1 MMKLIALA
9 MIILAAFSFSG
20 AAITEIRPTFTVDYS
35 MEPECFMP
43 SDMGTITVTLANMAT
58 GEKYV
63 TEDEETLDM
72 NAYVASASLDG
83 NGDLQ
88 ILDKSYTDIGL
99 LGPGDTLKLT
109 FTVRAREN
117 ATTGIHFTDLTIVG
131 GSDMNDFNYRIPVKI
146 DDRNVKVI
154 MSNFPSTL
162 MNEVSTISVDVVNR
176 RPNDVTSVI
185 VTPHAKGMTFSPS
198 DYFIGGIPEGN
209 KSTATFTFNTMASE
223 EGYTDVS
230 FTASYFNGDN
240 LHNSETASKE
250 VRIIN
255 QSPLVFTGIEIES
268 SGNRYTLS
276 GDLNNFGITDAKNVM
291 VSIDD
296 SEGIEPLQPY
306 ANYFIGTLE
315 ADDFSSFELSARV
328 TSQNVTSIPILIEFR
343 DPDNAYTAITQEIS
357 LDTSSGVSYSSSDDE
372 GSSLGLWIGAGVIII
387 AIVALIGYSWKKRK
401 DDESKE
407 EQEAEDMDEED
418 VDEEEYPDD
427 MEGDE
432 DEDKLVD

>member
-1 MMKLIALA
+1 
-9 MIILAAFSFSG
+9 
-20 AAITEIRPTFTVDYS
+20 
-35 MEPECFMP
+35 MP
-43 SDMGTITVTLANMAT
+43 GDTGTITVTLANMAS
-58 GEKYV
+58 GEKFV

-72 NAYVASASLDG
+72 NAYVASASLKG
-83 NGDLQ
+83 NGDLL
-88 ILDKSYTDIGL
+88 ILDKSYTDVGL

-109 FTVRAREN
+109 FTVKARDN
-117 ATTGIHFTDLTIVG
+117 TTDGIHFTDLTIVG
-131 GSDMNDFNYRIPVKI
+131 GSDMNDFNYRIPVKV

-198 DYFIGGIPEGN
+198 DYFVGGIPEGN
-209 KSTATFTFNTMASE
+209 KSTASFTFNTMSSE

-250 VRIIN
+250 VRIIK
-255 QSPLVFTGIEIES
+255 QSPLVFTGIEVE
-268 SGNRYTLS
+268 NTANKYTLS

-296 SEGIEPLQPY
+296 AEDIEPLQPY

-328 TSQNVTSIPILIEFR
+328 TSRNVTSIPIIIEFR

-357 LDTSSGVSYSSSDDE
+357 LDTSSRVTYSSSDDE
-372 GSSLGLWIGAGVIII
+372 GSSPGLWIGAGIIII
-387 AIVALIGYSWKKRK
+387 AIVAVIGYSWKKR
-401 DDESKE
+401 
-407 EQEAEDMDEED
+407 QDEED
-418 VDEEEYPDD
+418 EDNQDDED
-427 MEGDE
+427 GDE
-432 DEDKLVD
+432 DEYLDDMYADEEEDETLE

>member
-1 MMKLIALA
+1 MIKLIVLA
-9 MIILAAFSFSG
+9 MILLTTFSIQG
-20 AAITEIRPTFTVDYS
+20 TAITEIRPTFTVDYII
-35 MEPECFMP
+35 EPEYFMP
-43 SDMGTITVTLANMAT
+43 GDIGTITITLANMAT

-63 TEDEETLDM
+63 TEDDETLDM

-83 NGDLQ
+83 DNNLQ

-109 FTVRAREN
+109 FTVKAMDN
-117 ATTGIHFTDLTIVG
+117 ATTGVHFTDLTIVG
-131 GSDMNDFNYRIPVKI
+131 GSDMNDFNYRIPVKV

-154 MSNFPSTL
+154 MSNFPSIL

-185 VTPHAKGMTFSPS
+185 VTPRAKGMTFSPS
-198 DYFIGGIPEGN
+198 DYFVGSISEGN
-209 KSTATFTFNTMASE
+209 KSTATFTFNTMSSK

-240 LHNSETASKE
+240 LHNSETSSKE
-250 VRIIN
+250 VRIIK

-268 SGNRYTLS
+268 SGNKYTLS
-276 GDLNNFGITDAKNVM
+276 GDMNNFGITDAKNVL
-291 VSIDD
+291 VSIEDI
-296 SEGIEPLQPY
+296 EGIEPLQPY

-328 TSQNVTSIPILIEFR
+328 TSENVTSIPILIEFR

-357 LDTSSGVSYSSSDDE
+357 LDTASGVSYSSSDDE
-372 GSSLGLWIGAGVIII
+372 GSSLGLWLGASIIVIV
-387 AIVALIGYSWKKRK
+387 IVAVIGYSWKKRK
-401 DDESKE
+401 DEENEE
-407 EQEAEDMDEED
+407 EQEADDED
-418 VDEEEYPDD
+418 EYPDYMD
-427 MEGDE
+427 AE
-432 DEDKLVD
+432 DEEVEFTE

>member
-9 MIILAAFSFSG
+9 MIILAAFSFPG

-35 MEPECFMP
+35 IEPEYFMP
-43 SDMGTITVTLANMAT
+43 GDTGTITVTLANMAS
-58 GEKYV
+58 GEKFV

-72 NAYVASASLDG
+72 NAYVASASLKG
-83 NGDLQ
+83 NGDLL
-88 ILDKSYTDIGL
+88 ILDKSYTDVGL

-109 FTVRAREN
+109 FTVKARDN
-117 ATTGIHFTDLTIVG
+117 TTDGIHFTDLTIVG
-131 GSDMNDFNYRIPVKI
+131 GSDMNDFNYRIPVKV

-209 KSTATFTFNTMASE
+209 KSTASFTFNTMSSE

-250 VRIIN
+250 VRIIK
-255 QSPLVFTGIEIES
+255 QSPLVFTGIEVE
-268 SGNRYTLS
+268 NTANKYTLS

-296 SEGIEPLQPY
+296 AEDIEPLQPY

-328 TSQNVTSIPILIEFR
+328 TSRNVTSIPIIIEFR

-357 LDTSSGVSYSSSDDE
+357 LDTSSRVTYSSSDDE
-372 GSSLGLWIGAGVIII
+372 GSSPGLWIGAGIVII
-387 AIVALIGYSWKKRK
+387 AIVAVIGYSWKKR
-401 DDESKE
+401 
-407 EQEAEDMDEED
+407 QDEED
-418 VDEEEYPDD
+418 EDNQDDED
-427 MEGDE
+427 GDE
-432 DEDKLVD
+432 DEYLDDMYADEEEDETLE

>member
-9 MIILAAFSFSG
+9 MIILAAFSFTGS
-20 AAITEIRPTFTVDYS
+20 ATTEIRPTLTLDYTI
-35 MEPECFMP
+35 EPGVFMP
-43 SDMGTITVTLANMAT
+43 GDMGTITVTLSNMAT
-58 GEKYV
+58 GKIYV
-63 TEDEETLDM
+63 EEDNETLDM
-72 NAYVASASLDG
+72 NAYIASASLDG
-83 NGDLQ
+83 NGDMK
-88 ILDKSYTDIGL
+88 ILDNGYTDIGL

-109 FTVRAREN
+109 FNIKIMEN
-117 ATTGIHFTDLTIVG
+117 VTSGVHFVDLIIVG
-131 GSDMNDFNYRIPVKI
+131 GSNMYDLNYRIPVKV

-209 KSTATFTFNTMASE
+209 KSTASFTFNTMSSE

-250 VRIIN
+250 VRIIK
-255 QSPLVFTGIEIES
+255 QSPLVFTGIEVE
-268 SGNRYTLS
+268 NTANKYTLS

-296 SEGIEPLQPY
+296 AEDIEPLQPY

-328 TSQNVTSIPILIEFR
+328 TSRNVTSIPIIIEFR
-343 DPDNAYTAITQEIS
+343 DPDNAYTTITQEIS
-357 LDTSSGVSYSSSDDE
+357 LDTSSRVPYSSSDDE
-372 GSSLGLWIGAGVIII
+372 GSSPGLWIGAGIIII
-387 AIVALIGYSWKKRK
+387 AIVAVIGYSWKKR
-401 DDESKE
+401 
-407 EQEAEDMDEED
+407 Q
-418 VDEEEYPDD
+418 DEEEDEDNQDD
-427 MEGDE
+427 EDGDE
-432 DEDKLVD
+432 DEYLDDMYADEEEDETLE

>member
-1 MMKLIALA
+1 MIKLIALA
-9 MIILAAFSFSG
+9 MIILATFSFTGS
-20 AAITEIRPTFTVDYS
+20 ATTEVRPTLTLDYTI
-35 MEPECFMP
+35 EPEVFMP
-43 SDMGTITVTLANMAT
+43 GDMGTVTVTLSNMAT
-58 GEKYV
+58 GEIYV
-63 TEDEETLDM
+63 EEDDETLDM
-72 NAYVASASLDG
+72 NAYIASASLDG
-83 NGDLQ
+83 NSDLQ

-109 FTVRAREN
+109 FNVKVKEN
-117 ATTGIHFTDLTIVG
+117 ATTGVHFVDLIIVG
-131 GSDMNDFNYRIPVKI
+131 GSNMYDLNYRIPVKV
-146 DDRNVKVI
+146 DVRNVKVI

-209 KSTATFTFNTMASE
+209 KSTATFTFNTMSSE

-250 VRIIN
+250 VRIIK
-255 QSPLVFTGIEIES
+255 QSPLVFTGIEIEN
-268 SGNRYTLS
+268 SGNKYTLS

-291 VSIDD
+291 VSIDET
-296 SEGIEPLQPY
+296 EGIEPLQPY

-328 TSQNVTSIPILIEFR
+328 TSQNMTTIPILIEFR

-357 LDTSSGVSYSSSDDE
+357 LDTSSGVSYSGSDDE
-372 GSSLGLWIGAGVIII
+372 GSSLGLWLGAGIIII
-387 AIVALIGYSWKKRK
+387 AIVAVIGYSWKKRK
-401 DDESKE
+401 DDESE
-407 EQEAEDMDEED
+407 DEQENEDMDEYQD
-418 VDEEEYPDD
+418 DIDE
-427 MEGDE
+427 DE